1 MTITTT
7 NTRTL
12 ADIMEAGRALGPD
25 ANLILPSVN
34 KLRQTGEYERTLAFV
49 SERLPDMSLMA
60 SSQGIHLWDYFLTL
74 TYNCALKVCRESA
87 SRSAVEQEHIPYFVV
102 AFLATADAVC
112 LDILG
117 AVPQEGEFL
126 PSFVTTSEF
135 DPYSMNGMEM
145 WLQMRTDLL
154 RAYDDAHRAKKPVSK
169 AANKKAAQK
178 ARKR

>member
-1 MTITTT
+1 M
-7 NTRTL
+7 
-12 ADIMEAGRALGPD
+12 
-25 ANLILPSVN
+25 
-34 KLRQTGEYERTLAFV
+34 
-49 SERLPDMSLMA
+49 
-60 SSQGIHLWDYFLTL
+60 
-74 TYNCALKVCRESA
+74 
-87 SRSAVEQEHIPYFVV
+87 
-102 AFLATADAVC
+102 ATADAVC